1 MFSGCEQGRECLLV
15 SQTSSESIRLVLAV
29 EGSTEGV

>member
-15 SQTSSESIRLVLAV
+15 SQTSESIRLVLAV